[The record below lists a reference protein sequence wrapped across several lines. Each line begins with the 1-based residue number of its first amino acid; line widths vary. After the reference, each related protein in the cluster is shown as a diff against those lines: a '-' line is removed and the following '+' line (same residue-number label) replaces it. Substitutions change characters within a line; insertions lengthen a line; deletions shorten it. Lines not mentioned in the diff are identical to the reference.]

1 MRNGVLTIMKKEL
14 ARFFGDK
21 RMVVSILMPGVLI
34 YIMYAFMGNAMGS
47 AFGMDEDYT
56 PAIQAVSLPGS
67 MEALL
72 PQTGF
77 SLITG
82 TDEEAAREAV
92 TNQELDLLLVFPEGF
107 DEAVAAYEASSG
119 APAPNV
125 EVYYNS
131 ASTNSS
137 FAYRAVV
144 DLMDA
149 YEAQMVNKFDVNAG
163 GEGYDLATAEDTAG
177 SFFAM
182 MMPLL
187 LMVFLYSGCAAVAPE
202 SIAGE
207 KERGT
212 IATMLITPIR
222 RSDVALGKILALAL
236 ISMIS
241 AASSTVGTV
250 LALPKM
256 MGGMTEDVSADIYSI
271 QDYLLL
277 AAVIFS
283 TVLMLVTVISI
294 LSAFAKTIKEAQTY
308 VMPVMLVVMGLG
320 IVGMFGGGA
329 SQELTSYCIP
339 LYNSVQCMTGVF
351 SFTSLPLGVAA
362 TVGVNAAVTL
372 LGVVVLAGMFNS
384 EKIIF
389 AR

>member
-163 GEGYDLATAEDTAG
+163 GEGYDLATAEDAAG

-241 AASSTVGTV
+241 AASSTVGAV

-256 MGGMTEDVSADIYSI
+256 MGGMTEGVSADIYSI

-283 TVLMLVTVISI
+283 TVLVLVTVISI

-339 LYNSVQCMTGVF
+339 LYNSVQCMMGVF

>member
-187 LMVFLYSGCAAVAPE
+187 LMIFLYSGCAAVAPE

-241 AASSTVGTV
+241 AASSTVGAV

-256 MGGMTEDVSADIYSI
+256 MGGMTEGVSADIYSI

-283 TVLMLVTVISI
+283 TVLVLVAVISI

-329 SQELTSYCIP
+329 SQELASYCIP
-339 LYNSVQCMTGVF
+339 LYNSVQCMMGVF
-351 SFTSLPLGVAA
+351 SFTSLPLGVAV
-362 TVGVNAAVTL
+362 TVAVNAAVTL
-372 LGVVVLAGMFNS
+372 LGVAVLAGMFNS

>member
-1 MRNGVLTIMKKEL
+1 MKNSIFTMMKKEL
-14 ARFFGDK
+14 DRFFGDK
-21 RMVVSILMPGVLI
+21 RMVASILLPGVLI
-34 YIMYAFMGNAMGS
+34 YIAYCFMGSAMGNA
-47 AFGMDEDYT
+47 FGVDEDYI
-56 PAIQAVSLPGS
+56 PAVQAVGLPGS

-77 SLITG
+77 AVTAG
-82 TDEEAAREAV
+82 TDEEAAKEAV
-92 TNQELDLLLVFPEGF
+92 TDMELDLLLVFPENF
-107 DEAVAAYEASSG
+107 DETVAAYEMSSG
-119 APAPNV
+119 LPAPNV
-125 EVYYNS
+125 EIYYNS

-137 FAYRAVV
+137 FAYQSVAG
-144 DLMDA
+144 LLDA

-163 GEGYDLATAEDTAG
+163 EKAYDLATAEDTAG
-177 SFFAM
+177 FFFAM

-187 LMVFLYSGCAAVAPE
+187 LMMFLYSGCAAVAPE

-222 RSDVALGKILALAL
+222 RSDIALGKILALAV
-236 ISMIS
+236 ISMLS
-241 AASSTVGTV
+241 AASSTIGTV

-256 MGGMTEDVSADIYSI
+256 MGGMTDEMRADIYGI

-277 AAVIFS
+277 AAVILS
-283 TVLMLVTVISI
+283 TVLVLVTLISI

-329 SQELTSYCIP
+329 SQELASYCIP
-339 LYNSVQCMTGVF
+339 LYNSVQCMMGVF

>member
-1 MRNGVLTIMKKEL
+1 MKNSIFTMMKKEL
-14 ARFFGDK
+14 DRFFGDK
-21 RMVVSILMPGVLI
+21 RMVASILLPGVLI
-34 YIMYAFMGNAMGS
+34 YIAYCFMGSAMGNA
-47 AFGMDEDYT
+47 FGVDEDYT
-56 PAIQAVSLPGS
+56 PTVQAVGLPGS

-77 SLITG
+77 AVTAG
-82 TDEEAAREAV
+82 TDEEAAKEAV
-92 TNQELDLLLVFPEGF
+92 TDMELDLLLVFPENF
-107 DEAVAAYEASSG
+107 DETVAAYEMSSG
-119 APAPNV
+119 LPAPNV
-125 EVYYNS
+125 EIYYNS

-137 FAYRAVV
+137 FAYQSVAG
-144 DLMDA
+144 LLDA

-163 GEGYDLATAEDTAG
+163 EKAYDLATAEDTAG
-177 SFFAM
+177 FFFAM

-187 LMVFLYSGCAAVAPE
+187 LMMFLYSGCAAVAPE

-222 RSDVALGKILALAL
+222 RSDIALGKILALAV
-236 ISMIS
+236 ISMLS
-241 AASSTVGTV
+241 AASSTIGTV

-256 MGGMTEDVSADIYSI
+256 MGGMTDEMRADIYGI

-283 TVLMLVTVISI
+283 TVLVLVTVISI

-308 VMPVMLVVMGLG
+308 AMPVMLLAMGLG
-320 IVGMFGGGA
+320 ITGMFGGGA

-339 LYNSVQCMTGVF
+339 LYNSVQCMSGIF
-351 SFTSLPLGVAA
+351 SFSVLPLGVAV
-362 TVGVNAAVTL
+362 TVGVNLLLTM
-372 LGVVVLAGMFNS
+372 LGVVVLAWMFNN
-384 EKIIF
+384 EKIVF
-389 AR
+389 SR

>member
-241 AASSTVGTV
+241 AASSTVGAV

-256 MGGMTEDVSADIYSI
+256 MGGMTEGVSADIYSI

-283 TVLMLVTVISI
+283 TVLVLVTVISI

-329 SQELTSYCIP
+329 SQELASYCIP
-339 LYNSVQCMTGVF
+339 LYNSVQCMMGVF

-372 LGVVVLAGMFNS
+372 LGVAVLAGMFNS

>member
-1 MRNGVLTIMKKEL
+1 MI
-14 ARFFGDK
+14 
-21 RMVVSILMPGVLI
+21 
-34 YIMYAFMGNAMGS
+34 
-47 AFGMDEDYT
+47 
-56 PAIQAVSLPGS
+56 
-67 MEALL
+67 
-72 PQTGF
+72 
-77 SLITG
+77 
-82 TDEEAAREAV
+82 
-92 TNQELDLLLVFPEGF
+92 
-107 DEAVAAYEASSG
+107 
-119 APAPNV
+119 
-125 EVYYNS
+125 
-131 ASTNSS
+131 
-137 FAYRAVV
+137 
-144 DLMDA
+144 
-149 YEAQMVNKFDVNAG
+149 
-163 GEGYDLATAEDTAG
+163 
-177 SFFAM
+177 
-182 MMPLL
+182 
-187 LMVFLYSGCAAVAPE
+187 FLYSGCAAVAPE

-241 AASSTVGTV
+241 AASSTVGAV

-256 MGGMTEDVSADIYSI
+256 MGGMTEGVSADIYSI

-283 TVLMLVTVISI
+283 TVLVLVAVISI

-329 SQELTSYCIP
+329 SQELASYCIP
-339 LYNSVQCMTGVF
+339 LYNSVQCMMGVF
-351 SFTSLPLGVAA
+351 SFTSLPLGVAV

-372 LGVVVLAGMFNS
+372 LGVAVLAGMFNS

>member
-14 ARFFGDK
+14 DRFFGDR
-21 RMVVSILMPGVLI
+21 RMVFSILMPGILI
-34 YIMYAFMGNAMGS
+34 YVMYCFMGVAMGD
-47 AFGMDEDYT
+47 AFGVDEDYT
-56 PAIQAVSLPGS
+56 PTVRAAGLPAS
-67 MEALL
+67 MEPLL
-72 PQTGF
+72 QQTGF
-77 SLITG
+77 AVTAG
-82 TDEEAAREAV
+82 EDEAAAREAV
-92 TNQELDLLLVFPEGF
+92 AAQTLDLLLVFPEDF
-107 DEAVAAYEASSG
+107 DRITADYEVSSG
-119 APAPNV
+119 LPAPNV
-125 EVYYNS
+125 EIYYNS
-131 ASTNSS
+131 AATSS
-137 FAYRAVV
+137 AMAYQAVTG
-144 DLMDA
+144 LLDA

-163 GEGYDLATAEDTAG
+163 GGAYDLATVEDTAG
-177 SFFAM
+177 SIFSM

-187 LMVFLYSGCAAVAPE
+187 LMMFLYSGCAAVAPE

-241 AASSTVGTV
+241 AVSSTVGTV
-250 LALPKM
+250 LSLPKM
-256 MGGMTEDVSADIYSI
+256 MGGMSDEVSADIYSV

-283 TVLMLVTVISI
+283 TVLVLVTVISI

-329 SQELTSYCIP
+329 SQELAEYCIP
-339 LYNSVQCMTGVF
+339 LYNSVQCMVGVF
-351 SFTSLPLGVAA
+351 SFSVLPLGVAA
-362 TVGVNAAVTL
+362 TVGVNVVVTL
-372 LGVVVLAGMFNS
+372 VGVVVLARMFNS

-389 AR
+389 SK